1 MKKILALLLV
11 AATFVSFNA
20 QAQDAKAKV
29 VLDKVSAKFKS
40 MSSLRAN
47 FALNMNDA
55 KGKSKGAKSGA
66 FLMKGNKYRV
76 NMSGQQ
82 IICDGKSVW
91 TYLQANKEVQITSF
105 DPNAQSISPA
115 KLFSGSYNSEYKS
128 AYAGEKTIAGKKVD
142 VIDMTPVNAK
152 SFKKVTL
159 YVDKA
164 TTMITGGIMYDKS
177 GGSYGYTISGV
188 VPNAK
193 VADTEFTFD
202 PKKNPGV
209 EVIDLR

>member
-1 MKKILALLLV
+1 MKKILSLLFV
-11 AATFVSFNA
+11 AATFVSINA
-20 QAQDAKAKV
+20 QAQDAKAKA

-40 MSSLRAN
+40 MSSLKAN

-55 KGKSKGAKSGA
+55 KGKSKGTKSGV

-76 NMSGQQ
+76 NMNGQQ

-91 TYLQANKEVQITSF
+91 TYLPANKEVQVTSF

-115 KLFSGSYNSEYKS
+115 KLFSGSYNNEYKS
-128 AYAGEKTIAGKKVD
+128 VYAGEKTIAGRKVD
-142 VIDMTPVNAK
+142 VIDMTPVSAK

-159 YVDKA
+159 YVDKVS
-164 TTMITGGIMYDKS
+164 TMITGGIMYDKS

-188 VPNAK
+188 TPNAK
-193 VADTEFTFD
+193 VAETEFTFD
-202 PKKNPGV
+202 AKKNPGV

>member
-1 MKKILALLLV
+1 MKKVLSLLFV
-11 AATFVSFNA
+11 AAIFVSFSA
-20 QAQDAKAKV
+20 QAQDAKAKA
-29 VLDKVSAKFKS
+29 VLDKVSTKFKS

-47 FALNMNDA
+47 FALTMNDA
-55 KGKSKGAKSGA
+55 KGKSKGTKNGT

-91 TYLQANKEVQITSF
+91 TYLPANKEVQVTSF

-115 KLFSGSYNSEYKS
+115 KLFSGSYNNEYKS
-128 AYAGEKTIAGKKVD
+128 AYAGEKTIGGKKVD
-142 VIDMTPVNAK
+142 VIDMTPVSAK

-164 TTMITGGIMYDKS
+164 STMITGGIMYDKS

-188 VPNAK
+188 TPNAK
-193 VADTEFTFD
+193 VADADFTFD
-202 PKKNPGV
+202 AKKNPGV

>member
-1 MKKILALLLV
+1 MKKVLSLLLV
-11 AATFVSFNA
+11 AATFVSFSA
-20 QAQDAKAKV
+20 QAQDAKAKA

-40 MSSLRAN
+40 MSSLKAN

-55 KGKSKGAKSGA
+55 KGKSKGTKGGT

-91 TYLQANKEVQITSF
+91 TYLPANKEVQVTSF

-115 KLFSGSYNSEYKS
+115 KLFSGSYNNEYKS
-128 AYAGEKTIAGKKVD
+128 AYAGEKTIGGRKVD
-142 VIDMTPVNAK
+142 VIDMTPVSAK

-159 YVDKA
+159 YVDKT

-188 VPNAK
+188 TPNAK
-193 VADTEFTFD
+193 VSDTDFTFD
-202 PKKNPGV
+202 AKKNPGV